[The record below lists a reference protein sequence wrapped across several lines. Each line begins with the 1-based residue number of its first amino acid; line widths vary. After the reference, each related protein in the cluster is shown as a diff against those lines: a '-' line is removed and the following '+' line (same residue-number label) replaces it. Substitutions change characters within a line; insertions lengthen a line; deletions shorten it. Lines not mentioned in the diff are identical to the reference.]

1 MSKIDIEKKN
11 NIFFVKLN
19 DSIKG
24 NALNSASLAD
34 HHLVLEELEATK
46 ENSAV
51 VVTSVHPK
59 SWCVGL
65 DLEWIESQ
73 TKVEFERTFK
83 FVEEI
88 IGRWAMLPLPT
99 IACITGHCIAGG
111 AVLASAMD
119 FRVMRADR
127 GWFAFSEIDV
137 KIPFSPVL
145 YEIANLLPN
154 KKVLRELLLTGRR
167 LGGIDAQNLGIV
179 DEAVSS
185 DKLMPR
191 VIEIAE
197 ELAQKDLETYK
208 KIKHLIKSD
217 LIQKIK
223 NN

>member
-46 ENSAV
+46 GNSAV

>member
-1 MSKIDIEKKN
+1 MSKIYIEKKN

-24 NALNSASLAD
+24 NALNSASLVD

-51 VVTSVHPK
+51 VVTSDHPK

-191 VIEIAE
+191 VIDISEAF
-197 ELAQKDLETYK
+197 
-208 KIKHLIKSD
+208 
-217 LIQKIK
+217 
-223 NN
+223 